1 MRLILTTANLLQV
14 LARWFACQR
23 QLRGGEGGALQ
34 IVGGSGLFGRRVYQ
48 VHTPESQHLA
58 EHARREAR
66 LLADALHSDEL
77 ADAADWERALPQIT
91 TALLDHAPK
100 ISSAH
105 QQLLTYA
112 LRDALLKRIGRNP
125 ELGLR
130 CCWLLQ
136 DALLDETTTTS
147 AFGDGLFRV
156 AWAASQ
162 QSEEC
167 GETAAFVGALV
178 RLSERLAKVERTKR
192 RQPERLWPLL
202 HALNEWLAPRA
213 LRGGVAVP
221 LLPASSASTLKVLRL
236 DVERC
241 RVMPSRARAPTL
253 LYCEALVEP
262 SDDDAASD
270 LNLDAEARRWADVV
284 APPTTPSYDV
294 VESFSNSPSRTAF
307 EAARRSELLR
317 RVYPDGAW
325 ETFEERCRSQ
335 SPYGQV
341 PGWRLASFLVKADDE
356 LRREGLAMQVVDGMR
371 KTFRKHGV
379 DAYLRP
385 YGITCCGARAGLVET
400 MADTHSIDHVKQAM
414 TTLDLQ
420 PDLSTY
426 FDIVYGPYDDRLTGD
441 TSRKEAS
448 LNFARS
454 LAGASLLCYALDVKD
469 RHNGNIMLD
478 RAGRLVHID
487 FGYMLG
493 RTPGGLNFEDSP
505 FKLPDEYVRVLGG
518 VGSDA
523 WVAFSTALAGG
534 LHALAADLHELQTT
548 LALFFGDAPFGADA
562 ARKLGDRFADLDGDP
577 RRTVVIAT
585 EMIRQSHNSERAK
598 QYDWYQW
605 RTNGIVP

>member
-1 MRLILTTANLLQV
+1 MRLILATANLLQV

-23 QLRGGEGGALQ
+23 QLRGGEGSALQ

-66 LLADALHSDEL
+66 LLADALLSDEL
-77 ADAADWERALPQIT
+77 TDVADWERALPQIT

-147 AFGDGLFRV
+147 AFGDGLFRA

-202 HALNEWLAPRA
+202 HALNDWLAPRA

-221 LLPASSASTLKVLRL
+221 LLPASSASTLRVLRL

-284 APPTTPSYDV
+284 APPTSPSYDV

-371 KTFRKHGV
+371 KTFKKHGV

-420 PDLSTY
+420 PDLATY

-562 ARKLGDRFADLDGDP
+562 ARKLGDRFDDLDGDP

-585 EMIRQSHNSERAK
+585 EIIRQSHNSERAK